1 MKFPEMNIFLKT
13 FPDARYHSEA
23 RLLTWHPRGTFDDA
37 LADEVVAM
45 LELDETF
52 ENVPFHRYT
61 DLSLLTDIRLK
72 IGHVFEIAERRRTV
86 GEPVRSAFFADT
98 TVGFGVA
105 RMYETLM
112 TGAVI
117 HVRAFRD
124 RAAAAEWLG
133 VPLLLLQ
140 PE

>member
-1 MKFPEMNIFLKT
+1 MKSQQLAAFLET
-13 FPDARYHSEA
+13 FPRAHYHSEE
-23 RLLTWHPRGTFDDA
+23 RLLAWHPCGKFDDA

-61 DLSLLTDIRLK
+61 DLSLLTDIHLK
-72 IGHVFEIAERRRTV
+72 IGHVFAIAEHRRAV

-98 TVGFGVA
+98 TVGFGIA
-105 RMYETLM
+105 RMYESLM
-112 TGAVI
+112 QGATI
-117 HVRAFRD
+117 QVRAFRD
-124 RAAAAEWLG
+124 RGAAAEWLG
-133 VPLLLLQ
+133 VPVQLLQ

>member
-1 MKFPEMNIFLKT
+1 MNSAQLTAFLQAFPS
-13 FPDARYHSEA
+13 AHYHSKE
-23 RLLTWHPRGTFDDA
+23 RLLAWHPRGSFDDA
-37 LADEVVAM
+37 LADKVISM
-45 LELDETF
+45 LEVDETF

-72 IGHVFEIAERRRTV
+72 IGHVFEIAEHRRMV
-86 GEPVRSAFFADT
+86 GEPVQSAFFGDT
-98 TVGFGVA
+98 AVAFGMA

-112 TGAVI
+112 EGAVI

-124 RAAAAEWLG
+124 RDAAAEWLD
-133 VPLLLLQ
+133 VPVQLLQ